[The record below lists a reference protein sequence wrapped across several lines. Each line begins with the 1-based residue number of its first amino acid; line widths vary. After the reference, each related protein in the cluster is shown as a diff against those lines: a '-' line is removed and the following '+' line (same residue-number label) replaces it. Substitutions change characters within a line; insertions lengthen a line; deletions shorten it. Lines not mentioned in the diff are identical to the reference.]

1 MNEQE
6 LQEIEERANKATP
19 GPWMEV
25 AESGEWWIAGPDA
38 SENFVMATNASEN
51 ILQADID
58 FIAHARADVPAL
70 IAEVRS
76 LRAKRAVPVG
86 AIAYLMAD
94 IAPTDGFDEAD
105 QHEARAVVVAWLES
119 LEVDEVQP

>member
-1 MNEQE
+1 MNEEQ
-6 LQEIEERANKATP
+6 LQAIEERANKATP

-25 AESGEWWIAGPDA
+25 AESGEWWLSGP
-38 SENFVMATNASEN
+38 EPTHFVMSTNASED

-76 LRAKRAVPVG
+76 LRAKLA
-86 AIAYLMAD
+86 A
-94 IAPTDGFDEAD
+94 
-105 QHEARAVVVAWLES
+105 AR
-119 LEVDEVQP
+119 EVQP